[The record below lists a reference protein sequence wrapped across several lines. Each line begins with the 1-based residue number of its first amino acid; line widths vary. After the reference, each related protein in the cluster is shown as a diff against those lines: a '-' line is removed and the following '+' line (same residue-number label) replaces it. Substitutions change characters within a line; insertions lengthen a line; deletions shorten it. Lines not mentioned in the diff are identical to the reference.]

1 MVKCNKNDNESQCRS
16 FKILGSGVG
25 YISPARSYYKGKDPM
40 SVANKFGSMLFR
52 LINDKTSAYFKYNK
66 QNTIKIIMKETT
78 RGSSKA
84 TFYYTVERIELPK
97 PIERKLPDGTVI
109 VNKYKI
115 KTHKCDKD
123 TDTEMK
129 KLVEKNVQIL
139 KENVKVMQI
148 PV

>member
-1 MVKCNKNDNESQCRS
+1 
-16 FKILGSGVG
+16 
-25 YISPARSYYKGKDPM
+25 M

-84 TFYYTVERIELPK
+84 TFYYAVERIELPK

-139 KENVKVMQI
+139 KENVKVMPI